1 MTNTNEYK
9 YKLAVTNKFKKDFK
23 LMKKRNDFNNEEFEK
38 VVDLLLRGEKLA
50 EKYCNHILEPKS
62 ERII

>member
-1 MTNTNEYK
+1 MTSTNKYK
-9 YKLAVTNKFKKDFK
+9 YKLAATSKFKKDFK
-23 LMKKRNDFNNEEFEK
+23 VMKKRNKFNNEEFEK
-38 VVDLLLRGEKLA
+38 VVDLLLRGERLP